1 MDVRKIKGKL
11 HEAYPYLRAKSLH
24 HWKRAQQTLGAHH
37 TRAQMLEYRK
47 RILEKQQKM
56 NYQNEYDRLRNALQE
71 TVMRRHPVAG
81 RISGPKITGKNE
93 ENVLR
98 RITELEAQGVKKQ
111 WK

>member
-11 HEAYPYLRAKSLH
+11 HEASPYLREKSIH
-24 HWKRAQQTLGAHH
+24 RWKRTQERLGAHH

-71 TVMRRHPVAG
+71 TVLRRSIAG
-81 RISGPKITGKNE
+81 GMVRGPKIIGKT
-93 ENVLR
+93 R
-98 RITELEAQGVKKQ
+98 RMC
-111 WK
+111 